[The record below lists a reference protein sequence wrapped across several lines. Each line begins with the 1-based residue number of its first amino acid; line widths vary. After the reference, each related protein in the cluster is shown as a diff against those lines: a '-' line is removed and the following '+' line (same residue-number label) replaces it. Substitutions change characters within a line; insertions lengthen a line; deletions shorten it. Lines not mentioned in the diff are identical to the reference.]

1 MSANAGTPWSDDED
15 QQLAK
20 SFDNGSSIS
29 VLMTE
34 HGRTRDS
41 INSRLV
47 SLGK

>member
-1 MSANAGTPWSDDED
+1 MSANVGTLWSDDED

-47 SLGK
+47 SLAK